1 MINRNVYFTTL
12 GCSKNDVDT
21 DSMKSILKGEDYDIV
36 FSPEDADILVV
47 NTCGFIEDAK
57 QESIDEIFNM
67 VTEKNKNNQKLIISG
82 CLAQRYPEE
91 LMDEIPEID
100 GILGTGQIENIG
112 DYIKILES
120 GEKFKEVGNLN
131 SEYTEGLYKTEA
143 KSTEYIKIG
152 EGCNNYCSYCIIP
165 KLRGKNRSRRIENI
179 YREIEKLVEKGTKE
193 VILIAQNTTDY
204 GIDLYDEYSLSKLV
218 DKLEE
223 IEGLKWIRVLYLYP
237 DNFTEDLIQSFKNN
251 KKLLPYVDIPLQHVN
266 NEVLKNMNRRTN
278 KDQIVN
284 LINKLRREVPG
295 IIIRSTFI
303 VGFPGET
310 EEQFNELL
318 DFVKNIKLDK
328 LGVFRYSREEDTK
341 AYHMENQIPEEIK
354 EKRVD
359 KIMKAQREISS
370 ESLEKYLGKE
380 FEVIIDEVENDVLIG
395 RTYMDTPEI
404 DGVVYVEGVN
414 DSDYKSGDFVNVKI
428 VDVLEYDMVGEINEL
443 SE

>member
-1 MINRNVYFTTL
+1 MINKNVYFTTL

-21 DSMKSILKGEDYDIV
+21 DSMRSILEGEDYNTV
-36 FSPEDADILVV
+36 FSPEESDVIVV

-67 VTEKNKNNQKLIISG
+67 VSEKNKNNQKLVVSG
-82 CLAQRYPEE
+82 CLAQRYPDE
-91 LMDEIPEID
+91 LMAEIPEID
-100 GILGTGQIENIG
+100 GILGTGEIENIG

-120 GEKFKEVGNLN
+120 GRKFKEIGNLN
-131 SEYTEGLYKTEA
+131 SGYTEGLYKTEV
-143 KSTEYIKIG
+143 KPTEYIKIG
-152 EGCNNYCSYCIIP
+152 EGCNNFCSYCIIP

-204 GIDLYDEYSLSKLV
+204 GIDLYDKYSLSELLNE
-218 DKLEE
+218 LEK
-223 IEGLKWIRVLYLYP
+223 IKGLKWIRVLYLYP

-266 NEVLKNMNRRTN
+266 NEVLKNMNRRTD
-278 KDQIVN
+278 KGQIIN
-284 LINKLRREVPG
+284 LIKKLRKEVPG

-303 VGFPGET
+303 IGFPGET

-318 DFVKNIKLDK
+318 DFVKEVKLDK
-328 LGVFRYSREEDTK
+328 LGVFKYSREEDTK
-341 AYHMENQIPEEIK
+341 AYYMEDQIPEDIK

-359 KIMKAQREISS
+359 EIMKAQREISAKN
-370 ESLEKYLGKE
+370 LEKYLDKE
-380 FEVIIDEVENDVLIG
+380 FEVIVDEVENKVLIG

-404 DGVVYVEGVN
+404 DGVVYVEGI
-414 DSDYKSGDFVNVKI
+414 DDRDYKPGDFVNVRI
-428 VDVLEYDMVGEINEL
+428 VDVLEYDMVGEIDEL
-443 SE
+443 SK